1 MLLSTL
7 TVTSNMIPSVFT
19 QISSLLEEQ
28 WCFYWDDQRLGKFEV
43 PKHFVR
49 LLESKA
55 CFSERTGKC
64 TSGLGPRHDAS
75 SCTSHWKT
83 GSCRGACELSEVPGE
98 HQGLWKHRKAG
109 PQGVRPRIGP
119 SGYKDLCLTAGETTV
134 AFHHPFQSV
143 IMYMPFK
150 VSPATI
156 SHLLHSMIIE
166 LESFLKLIICFFFK
180 KKKKQCNNRHL
191 ILWSRCWR
199 IDLSAQCP
207 VHRKWSLSGQAA
219 HYKVSKLVLGEGS
232 SAFLSRLCH

>member
-28 WCFYWDDQRLGKFEV
+28 WCFSWDDQRLGKFEV

-119 SGYKDLCLTAGETTV
+119 SGYKALCLTAGEATV
-134 AFHHPFQSV
+134 AFHHPFQSG
-143 IMYMPFK
+143 IMYMPVK

-156 SHLLHSMIIE
+156 SHLLRSMIIQ
-166 LESFLKLIICFFFK
+166 LESFLKLIICFFLK
-180 KKKKQCNNRHL
+180 KEAMQ
-191 ILWSRCWR
+191 
-199 IDLSAQCP
+199 
-207 VHRKWSLSGQAA
+207 
-219 HYKVSKLVLGEGS
+219 
-232 SAFLSRLCH
+232 